1 MIIGFTGTREGM
13 TALQARALV
22 QVILDLGGDY
32 REAHHGDCVG
42 ADWEFDKI
50 CRELDFD
57 RIVIHPPKDNKL
69 RAYCQSDFVLPAK
82 DYAERNQDIVKSSY
96 YVIGAPKDHVMGK
109 GGTWQTVRM
118 AQKLGNLHCVVYPNG
133 TVVSA

>member
-50 CRELDFD
+50 CRDLGFD
-57 RIVIHPPKDNKL
+57 KIVVHPPKDPKL
-69 RAYCQSDFVLPAK
+69 RAYCDGVILPEKEYK
-82 DYAERNQDIVKSSY
+82 DRNQDIVNASTLI
-96 YVIGAPKDHVMGK
+96 IGAPNVYGYQPRS
-109 GGTWQTVRM
+109 GTWQTIGM
-118 AQKLGNLHCVVYPNG
+118 AQKKNNLHVVVFPDG
-133 TVVSA
+133 SVIDG